1 MNRSHADDAE
11 DTSSAGDGVAMP
23 AVTDALSAS
32 QLDTL
37 KDLFTVFDQQNLGH
51 MPVTELRVALRMAG
65 VETNRDEAHGLIAMF
80 CADRDAGFT
89 LDEFLSVVNEKIRE
103 RPADYRDNFLA
114 TVFDAIDSEEAG
126 ELDYVQLSKWA
137 NVVGAAERE
146 STSVLAASPTVRSN
160 LHAAPDHLRLPTL
173 EDDITKPGG
182 LERFMADLGLDPNSR
197 LTREAFVNL
206 FANSDTIV

>member
-80 CADRDAGFT
+80 CADREAGFT
-89 LDEFLSVVNEKIRE
+89 LDEFLSVVNEKIRD

-114 TVFDAIDSEEAG
+114 TVFDAIDSEEASWTTFSCPSG
-126 ELDYVQLSKWA
+126 PTWSEPPSGRAPACSRLLRRL
-137 NVVGAAERE
+137 GAT
-146 STSVLAASPTVRSN
+146 STRRPTTCGFLRWKTTSRSPAASSGSWR
-160 LHAAPDHLRLPTL
+160 
-173 EDDITKPGG
+173 I
-182 LERFMADLGLDPNSR
+182 
-197 LTREAFVNL
+197 
-206 FANSDTIV
+206 